1 MALDKKIQQYIDLK
15 KQIDELEEKLDAI
28 KDDVLTITKES
39 DNKIEG
45 DNFVIKR
52 VTREKF
58 TFSDEYEAKSKELKE
73 LRKHE
78 IKEKIAT
85 PDGVTEY
92 VTLKFND

>member
-1 MALDKKIQQYIDLK
+1 MALDKKIQQYIDLR

-28 KDDVLTITKES
+28 KDEVLTITKES
-39 DNKIEG
+39 DDKIEG
-45 DNFVIKR
+45 DDFVIKR

-78 IKEKIAT
+78 INEKIAT
-85 PDGVTEY
+85 PVGITEY